1 MVCHSLFSL
10 LRSIMSSVDSE
21 CKYEPSP
28 HERVWCIIGAGASGL
43 VAMKE
48 LNEVGIKVSHIHTKQ
63 NNLTYEG
70 CRSGQYRGT

>member
-1 MVCHSLFSL
+1 
-10 LRSIMSSVDSE
+10 MSSVDSE

-48 LNEVGIKVSHIHTKQ
+48 LNEVGIKVSYIHTRSKIK
-63 NNLTYEG
+63 LAYEG
-70 CRSGQYRGT
+70 RCSGQYRAT